1 MDITEYNFGRWG
13 DERSQKN
20 NEVNEKCFF
29 FFKLFPLNF
38 LTVDHS
44 DLIIWLDN

>member
-29 FFKLFPLNF
+29 FQTFSAQFSHRRSF
-38 LTVDHS
+38 
-44 DLIIWLDN
+44 